1 MTMLAPP
8 VMVSPADS
16 ARAVATIYTASLLA
30 LVPVAVAGAIALVLR
45 RSNAQGRAL
54 AWRSAVVVLLLI
66 FIGRQFPLHW
76 MAWIVPATLA
86 APLVALGRV
95 QVMSVNAILGATDPS
110 SVGMSVAAMLLFVY
124 AIGLLAVSGSTLTGL
139 WRARRVLRRA
149 RPADASWR
157 RATDDARAGLG
168 IRRQVRV
175 LISRDVSVPITWGYW
190 RPVVVLPASLA
201 SWTAAERRL
210 VMLHEAEHAR
220 TGDWLFALAAR
231 AACAIYWFHPAV
243 WWTAKQL
250 HDDSELACDERVIA
264 AGARRSDYADLLVR
278 AVDLVAGARNDDALP
293 ALALSRSDGLRTRL
307 SALLDGRREVR
318 PIARRWAAAAVTAT
332 LAASVP
338 LSAVELAPTRD
349 VLTTL
354 MRDARWES
362 RAYAVLGLARRSDS
376 IAVAR
381 SAAALDPSPRVR
393 EWARYALGLRA
404 VAANA
409 SAKPINP

>member
-1 MTMLAPP
+1 MALLAPP
-8 VMVSPADS
+8 LMVSPADS
-16 ARAVATIYTASLLA
+16 ARAVATVYTASLLA
-30 LVPVAVAGAIALVLR
+30 LVPVGVAGAVALMLR
-45 RSNAQGRAL
+45 RSNAQARAL

-95 QVMSVNAILGATDPS
+95 QVMSVNAMLGSADSAVIGT
-110 SVGMSVAAMLLFVY
+110 SVAAMLLLVY
-124 AIGLLAVSGSTLTGL
+124 VVGVLMVSGSTLVGL

-149 RPADASWR
+149 RPADAGWR
-157 RATDDARAGLG
+157 RALDDARTTLG
-168 IRRQVRV
+168 IHRAVRV
-175 LISRDVSVPITWGYW
+175 VISRDASVPITWGYW
-190 RPVVVLPASLA
+190 RPVVVLPATLSR
-201 SWTAAERRL
+201 WTADERRL
-210 VMLHEAEHAR
+210 VMLHEMEHAR

-250 HDDSELACDERVIA
+250 HADSELACDERVIA
-264 AGARRSDYADLLVR
+264 TGARRSDYADLLVR
-278 AVDLVAGARNDDALP
+278 AGDLMTISRGADPFP

-307 SALLDGRREVR
+307 SALVDGSREVR
-318 PIARRWAAAAVTAT
+318 LLARRWAAAAAGAT
-332 LAASVP
+332 LMASVP

-362 RAYAVLGLARRSDS
+362 RAYAVLGLARRPDS

-404 VAANA
+404 VTSRGSVHSNDR
-409 SAKPINP
+409 

>member
-1 MTMLAPP
+1 
-8 VMVSPADS
+8 MVSPADS
-16 ARAVATIYTASLLA
+16 ARAVATVYTASLLA
-30 LVPVAVAGAIALVLR
+30 LVPVGVAGAVALMLR
-45 RSNAQGRAL
+45 RSNAQARAL

-95 QVMSVNAILGATDPS
+95 QVMSVNAMLGSADSAVIGT
-110 SVGMSVAAMLLFVY
+110 SVAAMLLLVY
-124 AIGLLAVSGSTLTGL
+124 VVGVLMVSGSTLVGL

-149 RPADASWR
+149 RPADAGWR
-157 RATDDARAGLG
+157 RALDDARTTLG
-168 IRRQVRV
+168 IHRAVRV
-175 LISRDVSVPITWGYW
+175 VISRDASVPITWGYW
-190 RPVVVLPASLA
+190 RPVVVLPATLSR
-201 SWTAAERRL
+201 WTADERRL
-210 VMLHEAEHAR
+210 VMLHEMEHAR

-250 HDDSELACDERVIA
+250 HADSELACDERVIA
-264 AGARRSDYADLLVR
+264 TGARRSDYADLLVR
-278 AVDLVAGARNDDALP
+278 AGDLMTISRGADPFP

-307 SALLDGRREVR
+307 SALVDGSREVR
-318 PIARRWAAAAVTAT
+318 LLARRWAAAAAGAT
-332 LAASVP
+332 LMASVP

-362 RAYAVLGLARRSDS
+362 RAYAVLGLARRPDS

-404 VAANA
+404 VTSRGSVHSNDR
-409 SAKPINP
+409 

>member
-1 MTMLAPP
+1 MAMLAPP
-8 VMVSPADS
+8 TMVSPADS
-16 ARAVATIYTASLLA
+16 ARAVATVYTASLLA
-30 LVPVAVAGAIALVLR
+30 LVPVAVAGAIALTLR
-45 RSNAQGRAL
+45 RANAQGRAL

-95 QVMSVNAILGATDPS
+95 QVMSVNAMFGSADSPV
-110 SVGMSVAAMLLFVY
+110 VGTSVAAVVLFVY
-124 AIGLLAVSGSTLTGL
+124 VAGVLIVSSSTVAGL
-139 WRARRVLRRA
+139 WRGRRILRRA
-149 RPADASWR
+149 RAADGTWR
-157 RATDDARAGLG
+157 RAADDARTALG
-168 IRRQVRV
+168 IRRPVRV
-175 LISRDVSVPITWGYW
+175 VVSRDVAVPMTWGYW

-201 SWTAAERRL
+201 RWTAADRRL

-231 AACAIYWFHPAV
+231 AACAVYWFHPAV
-243 WWTAKQL
+243 WWAARQL
-250 HDDSELACDERVIA
+250 HADSELACDERVIA

-278 AVDLVAGARNDDALP
+278 AVDLVAGVRSADTLP

-307 SALLDGRREVR
+307 SALLDGRRDVR
-318 PIARRWAAAAVTAT
+318 PLARRWAAAAATAT
-332 LAASVP
+332 VLASVP

-354 MRDARWES
+354 MRDTRWES
-362 RAYAVLGLARRSDS
+362 RAYAVLGLAQRPDS

-381 SAAALDPSPRVR
+381 SAAALDPSPHVR
-393 EWARYALGLRA
+393 EWARYALGLPA
-404 VAANA
+404 VDGGR
-409 SAKPINP
+409 SATLNNP

>member
-1 MTMLAPP
+1 MLAPP

-278 AVDLVAGARNDDALP
+278 AVDLVAGVRNDDALP

>member
-1 MTMLAPP
+1 MLAPP